1 MAICQEC
8 DKLFEVSKKAKGLF
22 CSTECCYENKV
33 PTGSTIPD
41 SNGYS
46 IIKVPKGTLGTK
58 HRGASKNRWMLEH
71 RYVMQQKL
79 GRPLTEFENVH
90 HINGQ
95 RSDNRIENLELWNQ
109 SQPSGIRA
117 KDYHCPGCQCNL

>member
-1 MAICQEC
+1 
-8 DKLFEVSKKAKGLF
+8 
-22 CSTECCYENKV
+22 
-33 PTGSTIPD
+33 
-41 SNGYS
+41 
-46 IIKVPKGTLGTK
+46 
-58 HRGASKNRWMLEH
+58 
-71 RYVMQQKL
+71 MQQKL